1 MRLRWEP
8 AQVTLTLED
17 DGIGLPP
24 DALARSG
31 CIGLRS
37 MGERVAEHGG
47 SIEFSQRRRGGTCL
61 RACEAPPAAPGPGI
75 RTGHTLMLQATTSA
89 PLRILLVDDHAIV
102 REGLQ
107 RILESTPERWVALQA
122 ESGFE
127 ALQVLRTQAVDL
139 AIIDLSMPGMPGLDL
154 LRRIKAE
161 FPTQPVLVLSMHA
174 EEQYALRVFKAGANG
189 YVTKDRAAA
198 ELVTAVRK
206 VSGGGAYVTSTLAER
221 VVLQLNGAMDVPR
234 HTQLSDRELD
244 VLRRLV
250 AGQRLTEIADALHL
264 SVKTVSTH
272 KTRIQ
277 EKLQLPTMA
286 ALIRYGIDQ
295 GMDGPDGQA
304 QASRTMPLFDD
315 DA

>member
-1 MRLRWEP
+1 
-8 AQVTLTLED
+8 
-17 DGIGLPP
+17 
-24 DALARSG
+24 
-31 CIGLRS
+31 
-37 MGERVAEHGG
+37 
-47 SIEFSQRRRGGTCL
+47 
-61 RACEAPPAAPGPGI
+61 
-75 RTGHTLMLQATTSA
+75 MLQPVTSA

-107 RILESTPERWVALQA
+107 RILESTPERWVALRA

-127 ALQVLRTQAVDL
+127 ALQVLRTQHVDL

-154 LRRIKAE
+154 LRRIKSE
-161 FPTQPVLVLSMHA
+161 FPAQPVLVLVLSMHA

-198 ELVTAVRK
+198 ELVTAVHK
-206 VSGGGAYVTSTLAER
+206 VAGGGAYVTSTLAER

-250 AGQRLTEIADALHL
+250 AGERLTDIAEALHL

-272 KTRIQ
+272 KARIQ
-277 EKLQLPTMA
+277 EKLQLPTTA

-295 GMDGPDGQA
+295 GMDGPDGHA
-304 QASRTMPLFDD
+304 QASRTLPLFDD
-315 DA
+315 QG